1 MIDLLKNVA
10 GVAGMAAGI
19 PKEVGEGLVDEVVAP
34 CAEGIMEATKDAGE
48 AIAETAGE
56 IVDGIMDL
64 LD

>member
-1 MIDLLKNVA
+1 MIDLFKNVA

-19 PKEVGEGLVDEVVAP
+19 PNEVGEGLVDEVVAP